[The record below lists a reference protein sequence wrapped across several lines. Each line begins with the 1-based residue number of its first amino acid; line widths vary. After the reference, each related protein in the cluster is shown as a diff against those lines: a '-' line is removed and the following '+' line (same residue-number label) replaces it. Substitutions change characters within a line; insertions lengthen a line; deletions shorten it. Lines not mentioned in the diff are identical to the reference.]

1 MKRPAMKASRRLDV
15 TDPYGR
21 RTKMSHS
28 IQKTFASGG
37 AVTPRGSGRT
47 VRQLGDTKDL
57 HLSGKGSPWSAAHQT
72 KKSK

>member
-37 AVTPRGSGRT
+37 RI
-47 VRQLGDTKDL
+47 GDTKDPY
-57 HLSGKGSPWSAAHQT
+57 LSGKGSPWSLAHKP
-72 KKSK
+72 KK